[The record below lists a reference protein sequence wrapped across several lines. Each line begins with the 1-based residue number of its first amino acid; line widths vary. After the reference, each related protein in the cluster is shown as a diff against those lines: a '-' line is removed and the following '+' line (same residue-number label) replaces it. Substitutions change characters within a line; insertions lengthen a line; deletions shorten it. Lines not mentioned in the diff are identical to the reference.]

1 MDDPVPAPGDREL
14 LAAEHALGVLEGD
27 ALAMA
32 QRRMLAEPGFAAEV
46 EAWRE
51 RLAGIALE
59 AADHEPPAAVWG
71 RISAAIDGQGGA
83 ADNVA
88 TLRQLRRWRAGAIG
102 AAALAAGL
110 AGVLVMPQPAIT
122 PPAIQQPGPAV
133 VAQLRGEGDGP
144 VIAARYDP
152 QTAELRLVST
162 DMGQNEL
169 APELWIIPADG
180 VPRSLGLMQPTGDTR
195 MIVAQ
200 GHRTMMADGATLA
213 VTMEP
218 RDNAPHAAPSSA
230 PVASGKIFGI

>member
-1 MDDPVPAPGDREL
+1 MDDPVPPPGDREL
-14 LAAEHALGVLEGD
+14 LAAEYALGVLEGD

-32 QRRMLAEPGFAAEV
+32 QRRTLAEPGFADEV

-59 AADHEPPAAVWG
+59 AADHEPPAAVWS
-71 RISAAIDGQGGA
+71 RISAAIGQTSEGN
-83 ADNVA
+83 NVA

-110 AGVLVMPQPAIT
+110 AGVLVMPQPQVA
-122 PPAIQQPGPAV
+122 PPTVEQPGPAV
-133 VAQLRGEGDGP
+133 VAQLRGEDDGP

-162 DMGQNEL
+162 DMGQSDL
-169 APELWIIPADG
+169 APELWVIPADG
-180 VPRSLGLMQPTGDTR
+180 VPRSLGLMQPAGDTR
-195 MIVAQ
+195 MTVAQ

-218 RDNAPHAAPSSA
+218 RDSAPHAVPSSA